1 MSLKIFKIYRTTH
14 FRAISRLASVSN
26 CTVDSGFALVFEIGS
41 ETAKI
46 QHFQILTKLAQM
58 ESALSFKAIITVT
71 AALAASALVLRQVM
85 RKRHRPLVLCGPSG
99 VGKGTFITLLMKDFP
114 GMFAKRVSHTTRAP
128 RKVHS

>member
-1 MSLKIFKIYRTTH
+1 
-14 FRAISRLASVSN
+14 
-26 CTVDSGFALVFEIGS
+26 
-41 ETAKI
+41 
-46 QHFQILTKLAQM
+46 M

-71 AALAASALVLRQVM
+71 AALAASALVLRKVM

-128 RKVHS
+128 RKVLSRKLPRLGCNAVVTVFAVLVCSTRQARSSRTASITIL